1 MQQMKLPAADF
12 VKKKRHSFHPG
23 LSESLR
29 SPGFFNDQF
38 LSFFLNLV
46 LFVKFKA
53 SLEKKK

>member
-1 MQQMKLPAADF
+1 MKLPAADF

-29 SPGFFNDQF
+29 SPGLFNANF

-46 LFVKFKA
+46 LFAKHKA
-53 SLEKKK
+53 SFEKKK